1 MSKAIDDLKHEHE
14 AILTALKILDR
25 MIGAGTQVPREDIVG
40 FIGFLKEF
48 ADKCHHGKEEGVL
61 FPALAKA
68 GMPLKHGPV
77 KAMLHEHEQGRS
89 YIHAMEQA
97 AADPPDY
104 AGFAEAARQYTA
116 LLRRHIQKE
125 NEVLLAMAE
134 QYLPVER
141 LNAIYDAFEQHEEEI
156 IGPGRHEELH
166 EMLKGL
172 ERKYAV
178 SG

>member
-14 AILTALKILDR
+14 AILAALQILDR
-25 MIGAGTQVPREDIVG
+25 MTGAGTQVPREDILG

-68 GMPLKHGPV
+68 STPLKHGPV
-77 KAMLHEHEQGRS
+77 RAMLHEHEQGRR
-89 YIHAMEQA
+89 YIRAMERA

-104 AGFAEAARQYTA
+104 AGFAEAARQYSA

-125 NEVLLAMAE
+125 NDVLLAMAE
-134 QYLPVER
+134 QFLPVER
-141 LNAIYDAFEQHEEEI
+141 LNAIYDAFERHEERI
-156 IGPGRHEELH
+156 IGRGRHEELH
-166 EMLKGL
+166 KLLKGL